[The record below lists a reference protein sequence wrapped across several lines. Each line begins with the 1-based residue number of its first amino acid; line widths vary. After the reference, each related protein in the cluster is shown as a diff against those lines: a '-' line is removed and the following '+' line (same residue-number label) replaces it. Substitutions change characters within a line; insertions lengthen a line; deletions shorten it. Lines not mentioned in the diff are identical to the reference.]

1 MPLSII
7 DRAMAMR
14 EERGSGA
21 PDPAPRVPAA
31 GVAEPDAW
39 YFAVRVAGGRYAF
52 AAHLVTEVVRLGPLT
67 RLPSAPPFLLGV
79 FTHRG
84 EILPVLDL
92 GELLLRRASPT
103 RPGARAAV
111 VHADPW
117 RVAVLSDEIEGLI
130 RVPRR
135 RIGPA
140 PAAQG
145 AAEFLQAVIADDM
158 GDIAVLEMPRVVSVA
173 RTRSVPA

>member
-1 MPLSII
+1 
-7 DRAMAMR
+7 MAMR

-21 PDPAPRVPAA
+21 PDPAPRAPAGA
-31 GVAEPDAW
+31 AEPDAW
-39 YFAVRVAGGRYAF
+39 YFSVRIAGGRYALP
-52 AAHLVTEVVRLGPLT
+52 APLVTEVVRLGPLT
-67 RLPSAPPFLLGV
+67 RLPSSPSFLPGV

-92 GELLLRRASPT
+92 GELLLRRGTPP
-103 RPGARAAV
+103 RPGARAAI
-111 VHADPW
+111 VHAEPW

-135 RIGPA
+135 RVGPP

-145 AAEFLQAVIADDM
+145 AAEFLQAVVLDDV
-158 GDIAVLEMPRVVSVA
+158 GDIAVLDMGRVVSVA
-173 RTRSVPA
+173 RSRSVPS